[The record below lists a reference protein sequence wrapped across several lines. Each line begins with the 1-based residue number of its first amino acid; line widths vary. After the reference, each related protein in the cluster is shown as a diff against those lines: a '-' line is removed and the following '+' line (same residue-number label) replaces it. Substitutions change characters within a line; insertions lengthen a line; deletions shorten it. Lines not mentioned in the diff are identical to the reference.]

1 MRTFA
6 QKQDRLQ
13 KSASSGTHVIKLL
26 RAHAEGFNEGL
37 AGTAALRLEHNFSRI
52 PINAPPARAIQAKP
66 AINQPGDAYEQ
77 EADRVADQVLAAPA
91 HAGVMRATAQV
102 QRLAGQSAGPMDAAP
117 ASVDQALAIPGRP
130 LELALRQDMEQRFGY
145 DFSRVR
151 IHSGVAAEQSAR
163 DADAHAYTLGQ
174 DIVFGAGGFAPGT
187 QAGRR
192 LIAHELTHV
201 VQQGPLGQVAP
212 QGNPS
217 MPSGVIRRQ
226 PRPSGKPAAK
236 AEARLADL
244 AKDPGKAHQAWKR
257 LSAEDR
263 ATVLENMT
271 QRYGTT
277 FANRFRDI
285 AEQGKP
291 DLTLYYQQPGTGPMR
306 EQLKASGWRFMEMEI
321 TGSAAFDVEI
331 WVHPT
336 GRTRRRDVSTYRFA
350 QPKVEVPPPE
360 EESDCLREFHKIRP
374 RIWALVAE
382 FDAVVDRLESLP
394 TGGDRAPIDADF
406 QRTTAAIRAQFAE
419 WHKLRDRAEADGD
432 DDCRSEIV
440 EEENMAGDQLESDLE
455 RWNRIK

>member
-6 QKQDRLQ
+6 QKQDRPQ
-13 KSASSGTHVIKLL
+13 KSASSGTHVVKLL
-26 RAHAEGFNEGL
+26 RAHAKGSNEGL
-37 AGTAALRLEHNFSRI
+37 AGTAALRLGHDFSRI
-52 PINAPPARAIQAKP
+52 PINPPPARAIQAKL
-66 AINQPGDAYEQ
+66 AINQPGDAFEQ

-91 HAGVMRATAQV
+91 HAGVMRAPARIR
-102 QRLAGQSAGPMDAAP
+102 RLAGQSAEPMDAAP

-130 LELALRQDMEQRFGY
+130 LEPALRQDMEKRFGY

-151 IHSGVAAEQSAR
+151 IHSGAAAEQSAR
-163 DADAHAYTLGQ
+163 DVDAHAYTLGQ

-187 QAGRR
+187 QEGRR

-212 QGNPS
+212 QANPS

-226 PRPSGKPAAK
+226 PRPSVKPAAK
-236 AEARLADL
+236 AKARLADL

-263 ATVLENMT
+263 ATVLDNMA
-271 QRYGTT
+271 QSYGTT

-291 DLTLYYQQPGTGPMR
+291 DLSLDYRQPGTGPTR
-306 EQLKASGWRFMEMEI
+306 EQLKARGWRFMGMEI
-321 TGSAAFDVEI
+321 TGSAAIDVEI

-336 GRTRRRDVSTYRFA
+336 GRTLRRDVSTYRFA
-350 QPKVEVPPPE
+350 QPKVEAPPE
-360 EESDCLREFHKIRP
+360 EESECLQEFHKIRT

-382 FDAVVDRLESLP
+382 NDAVIDRLESLP
-394 TGGDRAPIDADF
+394 AGGDRAPIDADF
-406 QRTTAAIRAQFAE
+406 QRTAAAIRALFAE
-419 WHKLRDRAEADGD
+419 WDKLRDQAEADGD
-432 DDCRSEIV
+432 DECLIEI
-440 EEENMAGDQLESDLE
+440 EEENDMLADQLESHSE
-455 RWNRIK
+455 RWNRLK